1 MKGMEIYHAV
11 KDLVRLD
18 ITIAT
23 GSVTLG
29 EEIGNIELSC
39 IGKALYKIMDLDK
52 ICNEDFNDVSN
63 IVNRIKS

>member
-23 GSVTLG
+23 GRIDLG

-39 IGKALYKIMDLDK
+39 IGKALYKIMDLNK
-52 ICNEDFNDVSN
+52 ICNEDFNEVSN
-63 IVNRIKS
+63 IISRIKS